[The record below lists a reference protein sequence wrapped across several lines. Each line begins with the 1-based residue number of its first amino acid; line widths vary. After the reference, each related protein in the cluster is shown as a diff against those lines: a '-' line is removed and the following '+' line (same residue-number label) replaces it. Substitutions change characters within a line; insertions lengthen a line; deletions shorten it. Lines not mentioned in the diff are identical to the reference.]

1 MSEKPFTDAEM
12 ARCFTC
18 GHRGIEHAHGTGA
31 CFSVKKW
38 AANCACPA
46 FVAVDS
52 QHDPVHR
59 VLAKIDQG
67 APISRD
73 EMHHAVHEAAHRRTP
88 IAQRLAVCSCGH
100 DAYQHVYHE
109 GPCRPGFVCAAGC
122 EKFTPHIPTASDA
135 NHSWEWRSA
144 RLGPPPRST
153 EGVTPAEMMEWPEMQ
168 ALREFLADPIF
179 DRARRPAPT
188 REEVAAMAVHDALR
202 QLAAATA
209 QAPGSPHLW
218 PYAYLASATSY
229 LQVAAN
235 NLPSVTERIAP

>member
-1 MSEKPFTDAEM
+1 MKPGDAFTDAEM

-52 QHDPVHR
+52 QHDPVQR

-73 EMHHAVHEAAHRRTP
+73 EMHHAVAEAAHRRTP
-88 IAQRLAVCSCGH
+88 VAH
-100 DAYQHVYHE
+100 
-109 GPCRPGFVCAAGC
+109 
-122 EKFTPHIPTASDA
+122 
-135 NHSWEWRSA
+135 
-144 RLGPPPRST
+144 RST

-168 ALREFLADPIF
+168 ALRGAIAPFCMCGHHADDHRASGRGSCNACNAIGDACSDFKAEPDPIF
-179 DRARRPAPT
+179 DREPRPAPT
-188 REEVAAMAVHDALR
+188 REEIAAMAVHDAQSLVNASMCEVLR
-202 QLAAATA
+202 HDVGATVAWKLLEEMLRSADIILTAAAR
-209 QAPGSPHLW
+209 
-218 PYAYLASATSY
+218 
-229 LQVAAN
+229 
-235 NLPSVTERIAP
+235 NLPDVTERIAP